1 MSLEITPDWY
11 YFKISSLPLF
21 YNYKEDLISLTLP
34 CPIQNIKQFI
44 EVYKL
49 DITYEELT
57 NAIKKLNKKTNNKK
71 NKKKL
76 TEKEVNLDPIT
87 DEEKLKEF
95 LTLSEKN
102 RISNVFV
109 EICNYKYGMNL
120 NHQYIQH
127 DDGTISVSVSYRGIK
142 LLEGPIQNT
151 KAEAKNAC
159 IYEVIKKLC
168 PTISEELYKNNEIR
182 HNIKYGLFDNV
193 DDENENNNENYD
205 NQDYNQNFEKNDE
218 HENIENQN
226 YNQNFEKNEEY
237 EKIENQDYNQNFEND
252 EYENIENKENIE
264 NNNNDIEF
272 QKDIENNF
280 ETNEN
285 EIKDESEDLDIIDIN
300 NERNRKKDDK
310 LKEEENNVD
319 DKFDY
324 KIINYEIK
332 KDTQIDNIFTKK
344 EIIYNEIN
352 PIKLNDN
359 DNEDEINFNENK
371 QIILNDIKPNIFLGS
386 KRINDNETLFN
397 NPKIKETTKVIT
409 LEISSS
415 NSDSVS
421 PYDSDSND
429 SSISGSDSTKSNN
442 SNKKKLKEKNNL
454 ICGDE
459 QIVQN
464 YLDSFELKPIQ
475 VLAIIIKYFPN
486 EKIKECCYDQK
497 FFLKS
502 KSISAVSD
510 KNREQCANLFL
521 SKIPMDIEKKYNTII
536 KLVKN
541 KIFKHFFVKD
551 I

>member
-285 EIKDESEDLDIIDIN
+285 EIKDESEDIDIIDIN

-352 PIKLNDN
+352 PIKLN

-475 VLAIIIKYFPN
+475 VLSIIIKYFPN

>member
-1 MSLEITPDWY
+1 MSLEITPAWY

-218 HENIENQN
+218 QENIENQN

-252 EYENIENKENIE
+252 EYENIENKENI
-264 NNNNDIEF
+264 
-272 QKDIENNF
+272 
-280 ETNEN
+280 
-285 EIKDESEDLDIIDIN
+285 
-300 NERNRKKDDK
+300 
-310 LKEEENNVD
+310 
-319 DKFDY
+319 
-324 KIINYEIK
+324 
-332 KDTQIDNIFTKK
+332 
-344 EIIYNEIN
+344 
-352 PIKLNDN
+352 
-359 DNEDEINFNENK
+359 
-371 QIILNDIKPNIFLGS
+371 
-386 KRINDNETLFN
+386 
-397 NPKIKETTKVIT
+397 
-409 LEISSS
+409 
-415 NSDSVS
+415 
-421 PYDSDSND
+421 
-429 SSISGSDSTKSNN
+429 
-442 SNKKKLKEKNNL
+442 
-454 ICGDE
+454 
-459 QIVQN
+459 
-464 YLDSFELKPIQ
+464 
-475 VLAIIIKYFPN
+475 
-486 EKIKECCYDQK
+486 
-497 FFLKS
+497 
-502 KSISAVSD
+502 
-510 KNREQCANLFL
+510 
-521 SKIPMDIEKKYNTII
+521 
-536 KLVKN
+536 
-541 KIFKHFFVKD
+541 
-551 I
+551 

>member
-76 TEKEVNLDPIT
+76 SEKEVNLDPIT

-280 ETNEN
+280 ETYEN
-285 EIKDESEDLDIIDIN
+285 EIKDESEDIDIIDIN
-300 NERNRKKDDK
+300 NERNRKKEDK

>member
-285 EIKDESEDLDIIDIN
+285 EIKDESEDIDIIDIN

-352 PIKLNDN
+352 PIILNNN
-359 DNEDEINFNENK
+359 DNENEMNFNYNK

>member
-285 EIKDESEDLDIIDIN
+285 EIKDESEDIDIIDIN

>member
-1 MSLEITPDWY
+1 MESEEIQNVLVEKNVEEDEQNNEEQENFEIKKVENNEEDENDDIEEEKPPEPVL
-11 YFKISSLPLF
+11 IQ
-21 YNYKEDLISLTLP
+21 KEEEQTVEKEEEEKYQEKEGELTL
-34 CPIQNIKQFI
+34 N
-44 EVYKL
+44 
-49 DITYEELT
+49 
-57 NAIKKLNKKTNNKK
+57 
-71 NKKKL
+71 
-76 TEKEVNLDPIT
+76 
-87 DEEKLKEF
+87 
-95 LTLSEKN
+95 
-102 RISNVFV
+102 
-109 EICNYKYGMNL
+109 
-120 NHQYIQH
+120 
-127 DDGTISVSVSYRGIK
+127 
-142 LLEGPIQNT
+142 
-151 KAEAKNAC
+151 
-159 IYEVIKKLC
+159 
-168 PTISEELYKNNEIR
+168 
-182 HNIKYGLFDNV
+182 
-193 DDENENNNENYD
+193 
-205 NQDYNQNFEKNDE
+205 
-218 HENIENQN
+218 
-226 YNQNFEKNEEY
+226 EKNE
-237 EKIENQDYNQNFEND
+237 
-252 EYENIENKENIE
+252 NKEIE
-264 NNNNDIEF
+264 
-272 QKDIENNF
+272 
-280 ETNEN
+280 
-285 EIKDESEDLDIIDIN
+285 
-300 NERNRKKDDK
+300 
-310 LKEEENNVD
+310 LKEEENNED

-352 PIKLNDN
+352 PIILNNN
-359 DNEDEINFNENK
+359 DNENEMNFNYNK

>member
-300 NERNRKKDDK
+300 NERNRKKEDK